1 MVPKKETNNEKNI
14 SLSQRIQE
22 IIEST
27 KKEFGEESASTLE
40 DSGKCGR
47 NSLSTGSLLLDR
59 ITDTN
64 GFVYGTI
71 VEIFG
76 QPGVGKSTLALQA
89 IRECQKQ
96 EKMTA
101 YIDLENK
108 LGKNNDYAKNIGVKT
123 EEVIKFEAQGGEEV
137 FSFIDKGIEA
147 GVSLFVIDS
156 VPALV
161 SKAHL
166 EKGPEGQGIA
176 SKARLISERL
186 PITNLKMRGKEVILI
201 FINQVR
207 EDLSSGLFGP
217 KITTPGG
224 WTLDFHA
231 SLRIMLK
238 PKEILQKGT
247 ERIGT
252 KIQATIM
259 KNSFGFQGK
268 KAELEI
274 IFGKGIQKEREIVD
288 LATELNIIQKS
299 GNWYSYKEHKL
310 GNGKENVTDY
320 FVENPQF
327 CEKIEKEVS
336 KKLDE
341 NKIKAKL

>member
-1 MVPKKETNNEKNI
+1 MSSKKEIKDEENT
-14 SLSQRIQE
+14 SLLHRIQE
-22 IIEST
+22 IIENT
-27 KKEFGEESASTLE
+27 KKEFGEDSVSTLE
-40 DSGKCGR
+40 ENGKCGR
-47 NSLSTGSLLLDR
+47 RSLSTGSLLLDR

-64 GFVYGTI
+64 GYVYGTI
-71 VEIFG
+71 IEIFG

-89 IRECQKQ
+89 IRECQRQK
-96 EKMTA
+96 EMAA

-108 LGKNNDYAKNIGVKT
+108 LGKNNEYAKNIGVNT
-123 EEVIKFEAQGGEEV
+123 EQLISFKAQGGEEV
-137 FSFIDKGIEA
+137 FSFIDKAIEKGIN
-147 GVSLFVIDS
+147 LFVIDS

-161 SKAHL
+161 SKSHL

-186 PITNLKMRGKEVILI
+186 PISNLKMRDKEVILI

-238 PKEILQKGT
+238 PKEAIQKGT

-252 KIQATIM
+252 KIQATVM

-268 KAELEI
+268 KIELEI
-274 IFGKGIQKEREIVD
+274 IFGKGIQKERELVD

-299 GNWYSYKEHKL
+299 GNWYSYKENKL

-320 FVENPQF
+320 LAENKKLS
-327 CEKIEKEVS
+327 EEIEKEIS
-336 KKLDE
+336 KKFE
-341 NKIKAKL
+341 IKPN